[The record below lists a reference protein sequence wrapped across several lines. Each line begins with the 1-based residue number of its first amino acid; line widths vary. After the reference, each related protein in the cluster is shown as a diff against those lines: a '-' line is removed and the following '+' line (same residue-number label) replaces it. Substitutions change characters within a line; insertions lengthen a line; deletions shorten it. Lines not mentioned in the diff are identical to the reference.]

1 MRTLFYNARLVDPA
15 TDRDEP
21 GGLCVEDG
29 RIADIGPHLSG
40 ANASDGTLVIDCDG
54 DVLLPGLIDL
64 RVSTGEPGAEHTETL
79 ESASAAAVAGGITSM
94 IVMPSTRPAI
104 NSPALV
110 DYLARAARSSAIVNR
125 IYPAG
130 ALTVGLAGE
139 HMAELALMKEAGA
152 VFFTQAG
159 CSLAS
164 AAVAKRALG
173 YASALGLWVALQ
185 PGDPSLRGGAMNAG
199 AFAARLGLKGMP
211 PHAEWIGL
219 SRDLMLAEAT
229 GASLLVDQLTTARSL
244 DIVSRARANGARV
257 AVTVAAHHLVFNELD
272 IGDGSHDPDKAY
284 LTYCKVDPPFRSE
297 ADRLA
302 LVDALKHGRIDAVV
316 SAHDP
321 QPAEAKRLPFEDA
334 SFGAAGLETLLST
347 LTSLV
352 ADPAYGVSCLAALR
366 AVTSGPAGLLGLEQG
381 RLAIGAPADLV
392 RIDLDKP
399 WKCRREDLR
408 SKSTNSPYD
417 GRLLTGQA
425 IQTMV
430 NGRIVFDR
438 LAERRN

>member
-1 MRTLFYNARLVDPA
+1 MRTVFYNARLVDPA
-15 TDRDEP
+15 SDLDEP
-21 GGLCVEDG
+21 GGLRVEDG
-29 RIADIGPHLSG
+29 RISDIGPHVTGSG
-40 ANASDGTLVIDCDG
+40 SPDDTLLIDCDG
-54 DVLLPGLIDL
+54 DVLSPGLIDL
-64 RVSTGEPGAEHTETL
+64 RVSTGEPGSEHIESL

-94 IVMPSTRPAI
+94 ILMPSTRPAI
-104 NSPALV
+104 DSPALV

-139 HMAELALMKEAGA
+139 HMAELALMKDAGA
-152 VFFTQAG
+152 VFFSQAG
-159 CSLAS
+159 QDLSS
-164 AAVAKRALG
+164 AAVARRAMG

-185 PGDPSLRGGAMNAG
+185 PNDPSLRGGTMHAG

-219 SRDLMLAEAT
+219 SRDLLLAEST
-229 GASLLVDQLTTARSL
+229 GASLLVDQLTTGRSL
-244 DIVSRARANGARV
+244 DLIARARANGVRV
-257 AVTVAAHHLVFNELD
+257 AVTVAAHHLYFNELD

-297 ADRLA
+297 TDRLA
-302 LVDALKHGRIDAVV
+302 LVDALKHGMIDAVV

-321 QPAEAKRLPFEDA
+321 QPPEAKRLPFEDA
-334 SFGAAGLETLLST
+334 TFGAAGLETLLST

-352 ADPAYGVSCLAALR
+352 ADPGYGVSCLQALR
-366 AVTSGPAGLLGLEQG
+366 AVTSGPADLLGLEQG

-392 RIDLDKP
+392 RIDLERP

-430 NGRIVFDR
+430 AGQMVFDR
-438 LAERRN
+438 LSERKD